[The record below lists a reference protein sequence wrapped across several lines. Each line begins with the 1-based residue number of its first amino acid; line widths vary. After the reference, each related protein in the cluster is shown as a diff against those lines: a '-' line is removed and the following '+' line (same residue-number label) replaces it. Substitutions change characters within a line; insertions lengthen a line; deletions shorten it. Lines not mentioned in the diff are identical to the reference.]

1 MAIQLGKK
9 EEQIQYYYS
18 NEGKQFGP
26 YDLAT
31 LLSKIDSTTLVWR
44 EGIEW
49 TNAANVEELKKFFN
63 KNIDILV
70 EPTTHYSSNVVI
82 DEALPAS
89 PKKMFAAPFS
99 FDGRIRRK
107 EYGISLIIFYFLYV
121 AIAGVAL
128 KSRSSSSVFGLAY
141 IPLIW
146 FAIAQGAKRCHDRNN
161 SGWYQLIPFYGLWM
175 LFADGDAQ
183 TNNFGNSPK

>member
-18 NEGKQFGP
+18 VEGKQFGP

-31 LLSKIDSTTLVWR
+31 LLSKIESTTLVWR

-63 KNIDILV
+63 KNVDVLV
-70 EPTTHYSSNVVI
+70 EATTNYSGNVVI
-82 DEALPAS
+82 DEAEPAS

-121 AIAGVAL
+121 AIAGVVL
-128 KSRSSSSVFGLAY
+128 KSRSSSSAFGLAY

-146 FAIAQGAKRCHDRNN
+146 FILAQGAKRCHDRNN

-175 LFADGDAQ
+175 LFAEGDSQ

>member
-9 EEQIQYYYS
+9 EEQAQYYYS
-18 NEGKQFGP
+18 IDSKQFGP
-26 YDLAT
+26 YDLAA
-31 LLSKIDSTTLVWR
+31 LLSKIDSNTLVWR

-49 TNAANVEELKKFFN
+49 TNASNVEELKKFFN
-63 KNIDILV
+63 KSADVVVGPNMQYANTVATGD
-70 EPTTHYSSNVVI
+70 TASN
-82 DEALPAS
+82 S

-107 EYGISLIIFYFLYV
+107 EYGISVIAFYFLYV
-121 AIAGVAL
+121 GIAATLLQG
-128 KSRSSSSVFGLAY
+128 RSSLGFMGILY

-146 FAIAQGAKRCHDRNN
+146 FMLAQGAKRCHDRNN
-161 SGWYQLIPFYGLWM
+161 SGWYQIIPFYGLWM
-175 LFADGDAQ
+175 LFAEGDSQ

>member
-18 NEGKQFGP
+18 IDGKQFGP
-26 YDLAT
+26 YDLAL
-31 LLSKIDSTTLVWR
+31 LLSKIDSNTLVWR

-49 TNAANVEELKKFFN
+49 TNASNVEELKKFFN
-63 KNIDILV
+63 KTTDVVAEPVAQYVDTTVV
-70 EPTTHYSSNVVI
+70 EDATPSST
-82 DEALPAS
+82 
-89 PKKMFAAPFS
+89 KKMFAAPFS

-107 EYGISLIIFYFLYV
+107 EYGISLLIFYFLYV
-121 AIAGVAL
+121 GIAASLL
-128 KSRSSSSVFGLAY
+128 KGRSSSGFIGILY

-146 FAIAQGAKRCHDRNN
+146 FILAQGAKRCHDRNN
-161 SGWYQLIPFYGLWM
+161 SGWYQIIPFYGFWM
-175 LFADGDAQ
+175 LFAEGDMQ

>member
-9 EEQIQYYYS
+9 EEQVQYYYS
-18 NEGKQFGP
+18 IDSKQFGP
-26 YDLAT
+26 YDLAV
-31 LLSKIDSTTLVWR
+31 LLSKIDSNTLVWR

-49 TNAANVEELKKFFN
+49 TNASNVEELKKFFN
-63 KNIDILV
+63 ISADVVV
-70 EPTTHYSSNVVI
+70 EPDVQYANTLVTEDTAS
-82 DEALPAS
+82 AS

-107 EYGISLIIFYFLYV
+107 EYGISVIIFYFLYV
-121 AIAGVAL
+121 GIASALLQGRISSGFMGVL
-128 KSRSSSSVFGLAY
+128 Y

-146 FAIAQGAKRCHDRNN
+146 FMLAQGAKRCHDRNN
-161 SGWYQLIPFYGLWM
+161 SGWYQIIPFYGLWM
-175 LFADGDAQ
+175 LFSDGDSQ

>member
-9 EEQIQYYYS
+9 EEQVKYYYS
-18 NEGKQFGP
+18 INGTQFGP
-26 YDLAT
+26 YDLAM
-31 LLSKIDSTTLVWR
+31 LLSKIDSNTLVWR

-49 TNAANVEELKKFFN
+49 TNASNVEELKKFFN
-63 KNIDILV
+63 KSADLVV
-70 EPTTHYSSNVVI
+70 EPTVQYTSAVVTE
-82 DEALPAS
+82 DAASAS

-107 EYGISLIIFYFLYV
+107 EYGISVIIFYFLYV
-121 AIAGVAL
+121 GIAAAL
-128 KSRSSSSVFGLAY
+128 LKGRSSSGFMGVLY

-146 FAIAQGAKRCHDRNN
+146 FILAQGAKRCHDRNN
-161 SGWYQLIPFYGLWM
+161 SGWYQIIPFYGLWM

-183 TNNFGNSPK
+183 ANNFGNSPK